1 MSESTTDTVGAKRPM
16 LSPHDSTAADRP
28 NAMEHEPIDRT
39 PPLRRAV
46 LRVVTD
52 ADGRSWRVFEREAP
66 ETMPCE
72 PPVRCLYFDSD
83 VAVRRVHDY
92 PTGWATLPDED
103 LLRVSW
109 HR

>member
-1 MSESTTDTVGAKRPM
+1 MNDSTTGPM
-16 LSPHDSTAADRP
+16 AATDSMRESDVPTATDRP
-28 NAMEHEPIDRT
+28 NADEHEPIDHT

-52 ADGRSWRVFEREAP
+52 VDGRSWRVFEREAP
-66 ETMPCE
+66 ETTPGE

-83 VAVRRVHDY
+83 VAVRRVHHY
-92 PTGWATLPDED
+92 PIGWASLPDED

>member
-1 MSESTTDTVGAKRPM
+1 MSQSTTGPM
-16 LSPHDSTAADRP
+16 AATDSRRESDVPTATDRA
-28 NAMEHEPIDRT
+28 NAVEHEPIDHT

-46 LRVVTD
+46 LRVATD

-66 ETMPCE
+66 EAMSGE
-72 PPVRCLYFDSD
+72 APVRCLYFDSD

-92 PTGWATLPDED
+92 PAGWATLPDDE

>member
-1 MSESTTDTVGAKRPM
+1 MTEPTTGPAGARRPM
-16 LSPHDSTAADRP
+16 LSADDGIVPDRP
-28 NAMEHEPIDRT
+28 DAVEHEPTDRT

-72 PPVRCLYFDSD
+72 PPIRCLYFDSD
-83 VAVRRVHDY
+83 VAVRRVHD
-92 PTGWATLPDED
+92 
-103 LLRVSW
+103 
-109 HR
+109 